1 MKGVR
6 VIKKRCSLRLPGCFR
21 VWLFFGEGSMLLVEL
36 PEPTRRFTLVPD
48 ELPARLL
55 AEETEPL
62 EIPLNL
68 EESDESGESSEASKK
83 N

>member
-1 MKGVR
+1 
-6 VIKKRCSLRLPGCFR
+6 
-21 VWLFFGEGSMLLVEL
+21 MLLVEL